1 MSIQY
6 YTANMGTDNVEVLL
20 GLDSITD
27 YSDNFENGKEDFYD
41 VLNEVKDD
49 KDIMTIFNTK
59 DDKIA
64 FFTSGKDSSTKNK
77 QFMLFIASTSADL
90 FVFFHNKYILTM
102 LNGSPDM
109 EMREK
114 ECNSIILL
122 SKCLIQLAELDED
135 ELLDKLKLTN
145 DTDN

>member
-6 YTANMGTDNVEVLL
+6 YSTIMVIDKIEVLV
-20 GLDSITD
+20 GLDSIVD
-27 YSDNFENGKEDFYD
+27 YSENFEDGKEDFYD
-41 VLNEVKDD
+41 ILTMIKED
-49 KDIMTIFNTK
+49 KDIMTIFDTK
-59 DDKIA
+59 DNRIG
-64 FFTSGKDSSTKNK
+64 FFTSGKDSGTMEKD
-77 QFMLFIASTSADL
+77 FLLFLAPSAADL
-90 FVFFHNKYILTM
+90 FVFFHNKYIETM
-102 LNGSPDM
+102 LFSTSDV

-122 SKCLIQLAELDED
+122 SKCLVQLSDLNED